1 MIRFESPGWR
11 PKETQVRVHLRVQ
24 EQPAQKSTPRP
35 HILSILYYLYMD
47 GKIISRS
54 FQWKLFEAQ
63 IHSELMGIVE
73 KIERTESV
81 RLPQHNLLGRSPVY
95 RLGSFRSVSKG
106 VSHDLTL
113 IYSLAAANFGF
124 RFCFEFSFL
133 SRN

>member
-1 MIRFESPGWR
+1 
-11 PKETQVRVHLRVQ
+11 
-24 EQPAQKSTPRP
+24 
-35 HILSILYYLYMD
+35 MD
-47 GKIISRS
+47 GKTISRS
-54 FQWKLFEAQ
+54 FQWYWFEDQ
-63 IHSELMGIVE
+63 IRSESTGIV
-73 KIERTESV
+73 KTIEHPESV